1 MASQELMVLLLPDV
15 GLGCVQEVVVL
26 DTKVAM
32 KATEEILGMHSI
44 PSVVSSDLA
53 NVVAA
58 ARSGAAEAHETLAA
72 AAQ

>member
-1 MASQELMVLLLPDV
+1 M
-15 GLGCVQEVVVL
+15 L
-26 DTKVAM
+26 DTKTAM